1 MTTNTR
7 NGTGRRS
14 ATPGRKILTSR
25 TATRTA
31 FTVII
36 AFVTVQMAWWI
47 YFFSGYVGEVSHGTL
62 DSLQREV
69 EALNRM
75 LDAGDPG
82 VAQLLNTRPHFRF
95 DSSGR
100 VVLDDATVT
109 QFERDQNK
117 VVRMLAFEGPFF
129 VLVVMTGLFI
139 IARSL
144 RVERELK
151 QRQQNFLD
159 AVGHEYKTPLG
170 SLRLMVET
178 LQLRQVTPE
187 KLQEYLSTM
196 GSEIDRLE
204 QTAQQVLATAR
215 LETDAPHLAM
225 EPHELGALVTELV
238 EGALPSLASR
248 GGDVRLHKPEEP
260 LFVTADRGLMAVL
273 LENLL
278 DNAVKY
284 TPGPHKLVEV
294 HVRRDGSAALVE
306 VDDRGVGIP
315 EKERRLVFDRFY
327 RVGNELTRTSP
338 GVGLGLY
345 LVKRAAESL
354 GGTVDIEARPGG
366 GTRAS
371 VWLPLLVPV
380 TEEAERPV
388 TDA

>member
-1 MTTNTR
+1 
-7 NGTGRRS
+7 
-14 ATPGRKILTSR
+14 
-25 TATRTA
+25 

-238 EGALPSLASR
+238 EGALPSLAGR
-248 GGDVRLHKPEEP
+248 GGDVRLHKSEEP

>member
-1 MTTNTR
+1 
-7 NGTGRRS
+7 
-14 ATPGRKILTSR
+14 
-25 TATRTA
+25 
-31 FTVII
+31 
-36 AFVTVQMAWWI
+36 
-47 YFFSGYVGEVSHGTL
+47 
-62 DSLQREV
+62 
-69 EALNRM
+69 
-75 LDAGDPG
+75 
-82 VAQLLNTRPHFRF
+82 
-95 DSSGR
+95 
-100 VVLDDATVT
+100 
-109 QFERDQNK
+109 
-117 VVRMLAFEGPFF
+117 
-129 VLVVMTGLFI
+129 MTGLFI

-187 KLQEYLSTM
+187 KFQEYLSTM

-225 EPHELGALVTELV
+225 ERHELGALVTELV

-284 TPGPHKLVEV
+284 TPGPRKLVEV

-354 GGTVDIEARPGG
+354 GGTVGIEARPGG

>member
-1 MTTNTR
+1 MNARSPAGRGPTGAGR
-7 NGTGRRS
+7 NF
-14 ATPGRKILTSR
+14 LTSR

-31 FTVII
+31 FAVII

-47 YFFSGYVGEVSHGTL
+47 YFFSGYVSEVSHGTL

-69 EALNRM
+69 ESLNRM

-82 VAQLLNTRPHFRF
+82 VIQLMATRPHFRF

-100 VVLDDATVT
+100 VVLDDSAVS
-109 QFERDQNK
+109 QFEKDQGK

-159 AVGHEYKTPLG
+159 AIGHEYKTPLG
-170 SLRLMVET
+170 SLRLLVET
-178 LQLRQVTPE
+178 LQLRRVTPE

-204 QTAQQVLATAR
+204 HTAQQVLATAR
-215 LETDAPHLAM
+215 LETGAPHLAM
-225 EPHELGALVTELV
+225 ERHELGALVRELTES
-238 EGALPSLASR
+238 ALPGLASR
-248 GGDVRLHKPEEP
+248 GGEVDVVTPHEQ
-260 LFVTADRGLMAVL
+260 LFVTADRSLMAVL

-284 TPGPHKLVEV
+284 TPEPHKLVEV
-294 HVRRDGSAALVE
+294 RVRRDGAAAVVE
-306 VDDRGVGIP
+306 IDDRGVGIP
-315 EKERRLVFDRFY
+315 EKELRLVFDRFY

-338 GVGLGLY
+338 GIGLGLY

-354 GGTVDIEARPGG
+354 GGTVTVAARPGG

-371 VWLPLLVPV
+371 VRLPIV
-380 TEEAERPV
+380 TPELGADREMTEA
-388 TDA
+388 